1 MGFFIELGRTL
12 VFLREMKG
20 FRQSA
25 LARAAGIGKSQL
37 SKYEGGKE
45 LPKLETLERILAS
58 LEIEPIR
65 FFESVAWVN
74 ELARAIETGRRCP
87 LPASGRKDP
96 VERQLLGLAIG
107 LNRLAS
113 TLHRVR
119 LHDSM
124 KRSTLGSSPLRPD
137 LRS

>member
-1 MGFFIELGRTL
+1 MGFFSDMGRTL
-12 VFLREMKG
+12 VLVREMKG

-37 SKYEGGKE
+37 SKYECGRE
-45 LPKLETLERILAS
+45 LPKLETLERILET
-58 LEIEPIR
+58 LNVEPIR

-74 ELARAIETGRRCP
+74 ELASAIETGRRP
-87 LPASGRKDP
+87 LPAFGRRDP
-96 VERQLLGLAIG
+96 VEQELLRLAVGLG
-107 LNRLAS
+107 RLAS

-124 KRSTLGSSPLRPD
+124 NRSPESPIACPD
-137 LRS
+137 LRR